1 MLEYREWTIYLCV
14 QEYHESN
21 SNLEEPDL
29 QEIDLPQGPPPH
41 LSGLLQTD
49 LSDLQFPVTNDDD
62 PLGEVEIVCDDQR
75 TESDKISKNEP
86 NPPSENPQN
95 SCEGKSG
102 EIVGNACDSVDN
114 TQSGT
119 EQLSASNLQ
128 SDLFKQ
134 ISNGVIS
141 KSDNDKLSSDIF
153 DQNSINIV
161 RNTSDIIKSIS
172 KYRETGD
179 TSQGIACDI
188 KPTNTNIVAVDTVV
202 AVPDDDDTDVVVV
215 GGEKG
220 DTAPTCDTYLEFNN
234 VVSIFYEQKEIN
246 PVLRIVII
254 KITIRIR
261 IQDFKNH
268 NPDAAGKK
276 NKIRM

>member
-29 QEIDLPQGPPPH
+29 QGPPPH

-49 LSDLQFPVTNDDD
+49 LSDLQFPVSNDDD

-161 RNTSDIIKSIS
+161 QNTSDIIKSIS
-172 KYRETGD
+172 KYRETSDSGD